1 MNVERKKRMKRD
13 WAVVLAEFQQS
24 GLTIQAFCRAAGIS
38 PSLFYRHRKECRATN
53 RSAWPALGRGDF
65 IAFQSPVPN
74 SSCGFQPAAVLVFG
88 HSIELSIRNDCDKE
102 LVQLLLSELKGSSC

>member
-24 GLTIQAFCRAAGIS
+24 GLPIQAFCRAAGIS
-38 PSLFYRHRKECRATN
+38 PPLFYRHRKECRATN
-53 RSAWPALGRGDF
+53 RSARPPLGRSDF

-74 SSCGFQPAAVLVFG
+74 SSCGFQPGAVLVFG

-102 LVQLLLSELKGSSC
+102 LVQLLLSELNG